1 MATSNVIHKM
11 NLWLRTAKIKAQY
24 VKGEL
29 WKIGR
34 IDGGRISFSKNP
46 LANKTM
52 YKQAIKLEPP
62 LKNTKVGQGTR
73 KI

>member
-1 MATSNVIHKM
+1 
-11 NLWLRTAKIKAQY
+11 
-24 VKGEL
+24 
-29 WKIGR
+29 
-34 IDGGRISFSKNP
+34 
-46 LANKTM
+46 M